1 MYMDIHIVED
11 AKFSKSID
19 TICRHTNY
27 DRKIAEDKLKEN
39 PNVENIIK
47 EYLGSVKKTNK
58 EVKSVN
64 EMIHKEI
71 RNHFK

>member
-1 MYMDIHIVED
+1 MYMDIHIVD
-11 AKFSKSID
+11 DDKFSKSID
-19 TICRHTNY
+19 MICRHTNY
-27 DRKIAEDKLKEN
+27 DRKIAEDKLKDN

-47 EYLGSVKKTNK
+47 EYLGAVKKTNK

-64 EMIHKEI
+64 EIIHAEI